1 MNIKGKV
8 IKNHYKPLITTLAL
22 PRAPRDWGAGGIP
35 MGGDSGLESAQAQGR
50 GVTWEGL
57 AWQQGSGVPG
67 GCVSRLSS
75 VGRGRGPGDRVASWG
90 RGGGGGVG
98 ASLPPASL

>member
-1 MNIKGKV
+1 
-8 IKNHYKPLITTLAL
+8 
-22 PRAPRDWGAGGIP
+22 

-67 GCVSRLSS
+67 GSVSCLSS

-90 RGGGGGVG
+90 RGGGAVLEP
-98 ASLPPASL
+98 ACSQLPFRATFADPTHSKIVFFSDF

>member
-1 MNIKGKV
+1 
-8 IKNHYKPLITTLAL
+8 
-22 PRAPRDWGAGGIP
+22 

-98 ASLPPASL
+98 ASLLPASL